1 MSGRVRTQFAF
12 NFIMG
17 DDVMKYSD
25 LVSFDPIESIIQL
38 TASNDHSEAVNL
50 VKSYVM
56 SDNMAEQINS
66 NMLSQLCLDDVVDN
80 KGVLLVGNYGTGKSH
95 LMSVISAVA
104 LDASMLAHLR
114 NKGFAQDAKIIAG
127 RFEVIRIEIGAVTTP
142 LREIIFS
149 KVQQDFKSRGLDFDF
164 PNASTITNNKETLTT
179 MMQLFA
185 SKYPDKGYL
194 IAVDEFLDF
203 LGGKDDH
210 AVRLDLGFMRELGE
224 IVKESRLRVIF
235 GVQEKLFDN
244 PTLSFV
250 SQTINR
256 VRDRFE
262 QVVIRKEDTAYVV
275 SERIL
280 KKTDEQKAI
289 IREHLQ
295 EFCSLYSNM
304 SERMEEYVNLFPIH
318 PSYIDVFNKIFII
331 ENRHILANISK
342 IISGILNDELSDDLP
357 GILSFDSYWSFIR
370 DNFSY
375 RTDANI
381 REVVEK
387 SGQLEDIVN
396 RSFPK
401 QLYKPIAIKIIY
413 ALSVHRLTT
422 GDIQI
427 RAGLTSENLRDDL
440 CLYLR
445 GLPDQSSDTLQS
457 LVQAI
462 LKDVMTTVSGQFID
476 YDADNGQYYLDLK
489 KDVDYDEKIT
499 QRAATIADDSLNK
512 YFYDIIYYC
521 LDWDERE
528 YVANFKIYEH
538 TLNWDS
544 HHIFRKGYLFLGTPE
559 SRPTAQP
566 PEDYYIYF
574 VPPYGNTTFTD
585 EKNGDEVFFVFKP
598 NDDFKNDLKL
608 FSAACILRDLAEE
621 KNKAA
626 YQSKADAIKKRLTR
640 VLSENKNTC
649 FDVICGGVRK
659 QALEV
664 MKGRYKADNPFKET
678 IDLVASLLFEPWFA
692 EKYPEFPV
700 FKTTITIKNQAES
713 IRRAFERFAGR
724 KEQLGNTMLDSFGLI
739 EGESITITNSKYA
752 MYYAQILDTL
762 PPGAVLNWSD
772 IYTEVFES
780 YVDRK
785 FKLSYALLPIP
796 LLALVYTGRAVI
808 TLKNGVILS
817 ASNLDSIP
825 KMNAMDIYE
834 WKLIQ
839 KPKDLPLAELM
850 RLFEIL
856 DLPEGLIRSESSR
869 EAGVAKLMDKAREL
883 VSSAV
888 SVKAKLDGDFSLWGE
903 PLIAAHFTAKYSDA
917 AKRVQEMFS
926 NFHSRF
932 NTVPKLNNFTYSRAE
947 VDALFDDIAAINT
960 VLEYDIFKSECK
972 DIVNY
977 LMNIEP
983 APIGDELKQRIRN
996 AKDAFRKI
1004 RDEIANGKYGETAA
1018 KELREEISAIKDS
1031 YIDFYFEEHRRRR
1044 LDVKAGKSKSDLI
1057 NSTKYTNMGRMAGIE
1072 ILSESK
1078 LTAIR
1083 SELAELKICIELT
1096 PEMLKTTPYCQK
1108 CLFQLGGTDPLVNG
1122 AVDKIEDR
1130 LDSLMQ
1136 EWTNTLLNTISDP
1149 LVLTQKA
1156 FLKPEQQKAIDGFLN
1171 ARAIPEIVDTFF
1183 VGALIALLEGFDV
1196 ITIDGEELLDKLSAL
1211 GPCDLDAF
1219 NSKVGELVA
1228 GYAKGKDK
1236 SKLRIIVR

>member
-1 MSGRVRTQFAF
+1 
-12 NFIMG
+12 
-17 DDVMKYSD
+17 MKYSE
-25 LVSFDPIESIIQL
+25 LISFDPIESVIKL
-38 TASNDHSEAVNL
+38 TAANDRSEAVNL
-50 VKSYVM
+50 VGSYVM
-56 SDNMAEQINS
+56 SDNMAEQIKN
-66 NMLSQLCLDDVVDN
+66 NILSQLSLDDVVDN

-104 LDASMLAHLR
+104 LDASMLSQLR
-114 NKGFAQDAKIIAG
+114 NKGFADAAKAIAG
-127 RFEVIRIEIGAVTTP
+127 RFEVIRIEIGAVKTP
-142 LREIIFS
+142 LREIVFS
-149 KVQQDFKSRGLDFDF
+149 KVQQDFKARGLDFDY
-164 PNASTITNNKETLTT
+164 PSADVITNNKETLIA

-194 IAVDEFLDF
+194 VVVDEFLDN
-203 LGGKDDH
+203 LRLKDDH
-210 AVRLDLGFMRELGE
+210 AVRFDLGFMREIGE
-224 IVKESRLRVIF
+224 LVRESRLRVIF

-244 PTLSFV
+244 PAFSFV
-250 SQTINR
+250 SQTLSR

-262 QVVIRKEDTAYVV
+262 QAIIRKEDTAYVV

-280 KKTDEQKAI
+280 QKTDEQKAI
-289 IREHLQ
+289 IRDHLLK
-295 EFCSLYSNM
+295 FCSLYSNM
-304 SERMEEYVNLFPIH
+304 SERIEEYVRLFPIH
-318 PSYIDVFNKIFII
+318 PSFIDVFNKIYIT

-342 IISGILNDELSDDLP
+342 IISGILNDELTENSP

-370 DNFSY
+370 DNYSF

-381 REVVEK
+381 SEVVEK
-387 SGQLEDIVN
+387 SGQLEDILN

-401 QLYKPIAIKIIY
+401 QLYKPLAIKIVY

-440 CLYLR
+440 CLYLP

-457 LVQAI
+457 LVQAV

-489 KDVDYDEKIT
+489 KDIDYDEKIT
-499 QRAATIADDSLNK
+499 QRAATIPDDSLNR
-512 YFYDIIYYC
+512 YFYDIIYFC

-528 YVANFKIYEH
+528 YVPNFKIYEH
-538 TLNWDS
+538 TLIWDS

-598 NDDFKNDLKL
+598 NEDFKNDLRL
-608 FSAACILRDLAEE
+608 FAAACILRDLAEE

-640 VLSENKNTC
+640 FLSENKNTC
-649 FDVICGGVRK
+649 FEVICGGVRK
-659 QALEV
+659 QAIEV

-678 IDLVASLLFEPWFA
+678 IDLVASLLFEPCFT

-700 FKTTITIKNQAES
+700 FKTTITIKNQAET

-724 KEQLGNTMLDSFGLI
+724 KEQLGNAMLDSFGLI
-739 EGESITITNSKYA
+739 EGERITIANSKYA
-752 MYYAQILDTL
+752 VYYAQILDTL
-762 PPGAVLNWSD
+762 PPGAVLNWND

-796 LLALVYTGRAVI
+796 LLGLVYTGRAVI
-808 TLKNGVILS
+808 TLKNGMILS
-817 ASNLDSIP
+817 ASNLESIP

-834 WKLIQ
+834 WKHIQ
-839 KPKDLPLAELM
+839 KPKDLPITELM
-850 RLFEIL
+850 RMFEIL

-869 EAGVAKLMDKAREL
+869 EAGVAKLMEKAKEL
-883 VSSAV
+883 VVSAV

-903 PLIAAHFTAKYSDA
+903 PLIAAHFAVKYRDA
-917 AKRVQEMFS
+917 AKRVQEMFG
-926 NFHSRF
+926 NFHTRF
-932 NTVPKLNNFTYSRAE
+932 NTVPKLNNFTYSMGE
-947 VDALFDDIAAINT
+947 VDALSDDIAAVNT
-960 VLEYDIFKSECK
+960 VLEYDTFKSECK

-983 APIGDELKQRIRN
+983 VPIGEELKQRIGN
-996 AKDAFRKI
+996 AKELFRKI
-1004 RDEIANGKYGETAA
+1004 RDEIATGKYGDIAA
-1018 KELREEISAIKDS
+1018 KELHEDISVVKDS

-1044 LDVKAGKSKSDLI
+1044 LDAKAGERKRDLM
-1057 NSTKYTNMGRMAGIE
+1057 NSAKYTNMGRMVGIE

-1078 LTAIR
+1078 LTAIQGD
-1083 SELAELKICIELT
+1083 LAALKTCNDLT
-1096 PEMLKTTPYCQK
+1096 PEMLKTTPFCPK
-1108 CLFQLGGTDPLVNG
+1108 CLFQLGGTDPIVKD
-1122 AVDKIEDR
+1122 AVDKIEYR

-1156 FLKPEQQKAIDGFLN
+1156 FLKYEQQKAIDDFLS
-1171 ARAIPEIVDTFF
+1171 ARTMPEIVDTFF
-1183 VGALIALLEGFDV
+1183 VGSLIALLEGFDV
-1196 ITIDGEELLDKLSAL
+1196 ITIGGEELLDRLSSL
-1211 GPCDLDAF
+1211 GPCDIDTF
-1219 NSKVGELVA
+1219 TSKVEELVTSH
-1228 GYAKGKDK
+1228 AKGKDK